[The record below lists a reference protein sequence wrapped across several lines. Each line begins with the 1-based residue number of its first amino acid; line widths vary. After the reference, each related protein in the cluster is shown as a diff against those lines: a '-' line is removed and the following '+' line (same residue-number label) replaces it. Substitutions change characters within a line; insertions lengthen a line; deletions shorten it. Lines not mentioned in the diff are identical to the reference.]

1 MTIAERHAI
10 AALHRAHLRRWR
22 PRLGDLFRTGSNV
35 GDTRQ
40 PSATKRG
47 PGRKPRHGKPSPGT
61 HTGLVTHDDYEAYG
75 LPPPGK
81 LPHEVDAEKRAAR
94 RARKAARLIR
104 GAS

>member
-10 AALHRAHLRRWR
+10 NAARRARLRRWR

-47 PGRKPRHGKPSPGT
+47 PGRRHKQGHPK
-61 HTGLVTHDDYEAYG
+61 VTRRRQREHA
-75 LPPPGK
+75 LSI
-81 LPHEVDAEKRAAR
+81 AR
-94 RARKAARLIR
+94 ESAP
-104 GAS
+104 